1 MLGDDSGEYH
11 ANYMLMQYHKDSSAL
26 YVSNDEALEDL
37 LVVWIHIAEQKM
49 QTASKRLLPLNT
61 VQHWQHATRTWRLL

>member
-1 MLGDDSGEYH
+1 MLGDDSGECH

-37 LVVWIHIAEQKM
+37 LVVWIYIAEQKM
-49 QTASKRLLPLNT
+49 QTA
-61 VQHWQHATRTWRLL
+61 

>member
-11 ANYMLMQYHKDSSAL
+11 ANYMLMIYHKGSSAL

-49 QTASKRLLPLNT
+49 QTA
-61 VQHWQHATRTWRLL
+61 